1 MPFLMLL
8 RGVFVMMY
16 FYMVIIPLSLA
27 ILQLALRAGSTARG
41 WYVTALTTLVLG
53 VICFG
58 GLPARIY
65 VAVKEWDFRDPAHM
79 RQFIQTYI
87 RPDDHVVSDYPFYF
101 ELRDYVKLVAMPHY
115 VKIIPP
121 DEAAQIDV
129 ALVLD
134 SACPDLTRDASSLR
148 NIGGGWEKVAVF
160 PTPDMAAYART
171 SLLPQKTF
179 TLYRRQIAPPAP
191 GPAVQPPAR

>member
-148 NIGGGWEKVAVF
+148 NI
-160 PTPDMAAYART
+160 MAAYART